1 MSNYRFG
8 RGLHILLADD
18 HDLVREGLAALL
30 RDYPDLASL
39 HEARN
44 GLQALDYLKL
54 NDTVQLLITDLQM
67 PVMDG
72 LELIKQIRAAHL
84 RPCIIALTVS
94 AGAATVADVMAA
106 GGQGYMLK
114 NTSKQLL
121 FKAITEVM
129 EGRTYLD
136 PEISNDVR
144 EYMRNPAIKEEC
156 PLSPREVDVLK
167 CIAAELSNHQIA
179 EKLFISE
186 RTVETHRKNIFR
198 KTSAKSVVGLI
209 KFGMQWKLL

>member
-1 MSNYRFG
+1 MSAYRFG
-8 RGLHILLADD
+8 RGLHVLLVDD

-30 RDYPDLASL
+30 RDYPDLAL
-39 HEARN
+39 LDEALN
-44 GLQALDYLKL
+44 GQEAFEKLKEDNAYEL
-54 NDTVQLLITDLQM
+54 VITDLQM

-72 LELIKQIRAAHL
+72 LELIKQIRASHIKV
-84 RPCIIALTVS
+84 CIIALTVS

-129 EGRTYLD
+129 LNNTYID
-136 PEISNDVR
+136 PEISHDVR

-156 PLSPREVDVLK
+156 PLSPREIDILK
-167 CIAAELSNHQIA
+167 CIAAELSNNQIA
-179 EKLFISE
+179 NKLFISE
-186 RTVETHRKNIFR
+186 RTVETHRKNLFR
-198 KTSAKSVVGLI
+198 KTNAKSVVGLM
-209 KFGMQWKLL
+209 KFGMEWKLL

>member
-1 MSNYRFG
+1 M
-8 RGLHILLADD
+8 LVDD

-30 RDYPDLASL
+30 RDYPDLAL
-39 HEARN
+39 LDEARN
-44 GLQALDYLKL
+44 GQEAFEKLKEDNPYEL
-54 NDTVQLLITDLQM
+54 VITDLQM

-72 LELIKQIRAAHL
+72 LELIKQIRASHIKV
-84 RPCIIALTVS
+84 CIIALTVS

-129 EGRTYLD
+129 LNNTYID
-136 PEISNDVR
+136 PEISHDVR

-156 PLSPREVDVLK
+156 PLSPREIDILK
-167 CIAAELSNHQIA
+167 CIAAELSNNQIA
-179 EKLFISE
+179 KKLFISE
-186 RTVETHRKNIFR
+186 RTVETHRKNLFR
-198 KTSAKSVVGLI
+198 KTNAKSVVGLM
-209 KFGMQWKLL
+209 KFGMEWKLL